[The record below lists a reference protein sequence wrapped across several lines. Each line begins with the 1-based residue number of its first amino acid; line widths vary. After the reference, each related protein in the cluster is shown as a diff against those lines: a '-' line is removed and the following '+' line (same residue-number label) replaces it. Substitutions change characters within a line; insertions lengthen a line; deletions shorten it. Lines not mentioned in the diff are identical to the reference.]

1 MAEILTNEQLETL
14 HSSDKLEDQEQKE
27 QQSDNNG
34 NGNISFLLETVE
46 VQQKELGR
54 LRSSLKELNSLIED
68 KIGNLSQHIQLRQED
83 CKLIAKRIQ
92 NEDDEKRIQ
101 SEFWGKKLSV
111 LSDRNL
117 DLEQKNSQ
125 LKKKN
130 DELEQV
136 RQLSLE
142 DLGIKSKQITQLE
155 IEKQKW
161 LDELKNSKSLLSQ
174 TTNKLE
180 TNHGQI
186 ERLQKQLQEEKSLAK
201 HLQNENQSLQTR
213 LEDGK
218 LENISLQNSFYS
230 ELKSVSDR
238 LNQLETEKQGLQKQ
252 FHEANNWLE
261 KMKLENQNLQTTLE
275 ANKETQELAQKEY
288 EQTIA
293 NLKIGLDTA
302 AKDIN
307 RYKARLNL
315 TKLQALLAIALI
327 AATSISIFT
336 LLAPAYNGNRPL
348 IQQPLRK

>member
-1 MAEILTNEQLETL
+1 MAEILTNEQLEIL
-14 HSSDKLEDQEQKE
+14 HSSEKLEEQEQKDR
-27 QQSDNNG
+27 QSDDNG

-54 LRSSLKELNSLIED
+54 LRSSLKDLNSLIED
-68 KIGNLSQHIQLRQED
+68 KIGSLSQHIQLRQED
-83 CKLIAKRIQ
+83 CTLIAKRIQ

-101 SEFWGKKLSV
+101 SEFWAKKLSV

-142 DLGIKSKQITQLE
+142 DLGLKSKQITQLE
-155 IEKQKW
+155 TEKQKW

-238 LNQLETEKQGLQKQ
+238 LNQIETEKQGLQKQ
-252 FHEANNWLE
+252 FQEANNWLE

-302 AKDIN
+302 AKEIN
-307 RYKARLNL
+307 RYKSRINL
-315 TKLQALLAIALI
+315 TKLQVLLAIALI
-327 AATSISIFT
+327 AATSIGIFT

-348 IQQPLRK
+348 IQQPLHK